1 MKRTWQSV
9 FSSAALVCAALLL
22 PATSQAIELAR
33 TVQQTL
39 LRDAPLN
46 TGKPLASLA
55 GETDV
60 RVLDR
65 QAGWVR
71 IDVAGQQGW
80 LPDGHLK
87 LPYAMKDAS
96 PPPRSGFL
104 SWFTAVLK
112 PVAARAR
119 AGDSAAGRV
128 STATIG
134 IRGLAND
141 GALAAKSNSE
151 ELQKLKLYSVS
162 RLDAED
168 FGRGAQLAQNSVT
181 YID

>member
-1 MKRTWQSV
+1 MTRTWLTV
-9 FSSAALVCAALLL
+9 FAFAALVCTAVLL
-22 PATSQAIELAR
+22 PATSQSVELAR
-33 TVQQTL
+33 TGQQTL
-39 LRDAPLN
+39 LQNVPSDAE
-46 TGKPLASLA
+46 KPL
-55 GETDV
+55 V
-60 RVLDR
+60 PP
-65 QAGWVR
+65 
-71 IDVAGQQGW
+71 
-80 LPDGHLK
+80 PDGPRK
-87 LPYAMKDAS
+87 LPYAMKGAN
-96 PPPRSGFL
+96 PVARSGFL

-112 PVAARAR
+112 PVVRVG
-119 AGDSAAGRV
+119 AGDSAASRV

-168 FGRGAQLAQNSVT
+168 FGNSAQLTQRTVA